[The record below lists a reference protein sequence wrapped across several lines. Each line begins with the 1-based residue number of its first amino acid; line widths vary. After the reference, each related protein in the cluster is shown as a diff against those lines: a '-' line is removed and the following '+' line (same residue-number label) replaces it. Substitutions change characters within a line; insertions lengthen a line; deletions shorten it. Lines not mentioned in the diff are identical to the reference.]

1 MRARSAGQEA
11 QAAPQTRAWQS
22 RISQK
27 SITTMLV
34 YKEMCDKKGGTNG
47 CERTRLRTVLLL
59 HGMSVGLTS
68 CLNSQKW
75 TSESA

>member
-1 MRARSAGQEA
+1 MQARSAGQEA

-22 RISQK
+22 RISKK

-59 HGMSVGLTS
+59 HGNVRWSHLLPEQPEVD
-68 CLNSQKW
+68 K
-75 TSESA
+75 